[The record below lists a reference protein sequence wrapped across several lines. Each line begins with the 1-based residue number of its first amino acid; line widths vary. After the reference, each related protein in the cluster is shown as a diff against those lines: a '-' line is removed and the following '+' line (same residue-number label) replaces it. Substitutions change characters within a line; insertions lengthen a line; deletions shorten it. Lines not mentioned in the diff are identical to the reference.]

1 MELKRGM
8 MLRPAGT
15 MIMDIIE
22 KYLPALIFAS
32 MFIAFMLQ
40 VISRY
45 FFTPLTW
52 PLEFNLMCY
61 IWIIIFG
68 ALQAQRED
76 EHTRFSLIYDAV
88 KPGVQRIFRIIGSV
102 LIISS
107 FTIALY
113 PSYRYISFMS
123 FKKANT
129 LPIRMDFAFYPFM
142 IFLLVMIGRYARQLY
157 VDIRG
162 LVRKEDVE

>member
-1 MELKRGM
+1 MELKRPM
-8 MLRPAGT
+8 TLRPAGNL
-15 MIMDIIE
+15 ILDVIE

-32 MFIAFMLQ
+32 MFISFMLQ

-45 FFTPLTW
+45 FFEPLTW

-68 ALQAQRED
+68 TLQAQRED

-88 KPGVQRIFRIIGSV
+88 KPGVQRIFRIIGSL
-102 LIISS
+102 LIVSS
-107 FTIALY
+107 FSIALY

-123 FKKANT
+123 FKMANT
-129 LPIRMDFAFYPFM
+129 LPIRMDIAFYPFM
-142 IFLLVMIGRYARQLY
+142 IFLLVMIGRYAYQLY
-157 VDIRG
+157 VDIRA
-162 LVRKEDVE
+162 LVLREDPK